1 MKPIIIAFSLGIA
14 GGAAIGIAFAHSVH
28 STNEK
33 NVQVAHNAELSVL
46 QSLLTDETQFHE
58 TNVAQCER
66 AAGFAIKAI
75 AVYDY
80 NKSGLEAIKRV
91 YELTASEPIA
101 VRQGAARV
109 TSMIEMYHRMTGNNE
124 PNRLIL
130 EQFDKELKLA
140 CQKRPLK

>member
-1 MKPIIIAFSLGIA
+1 MKNLLI
-14 GGAAIGIAFAHSVH
+14 GAAIGVAIASIGAGFAAYY
-28 STNEK
+28 
-33 NVQVAHNAELSVL
+33 VQNKYNAEISAL
-46 QSLLTDETQFHE
+46 QSSLTAETQFHE

-66 AAGFAIKAI
+66 AAGFAIKAV

>member
-1 MKPIIIAFSLGIA
+1 MKQLLIVAVI
-14 GGAAIGIAFAHSVH
+14 GGALACIGAGFSAYY
-28 STNEK
+28 
-33 NVQVAHNAELSVL
+33 VQTKHNAEMAAM
-46 QSLLTDETQFHE
+46 QSLLTAETQFHE

-66 AAGFAIKAI
+66 AAGFAIKAV

>member
-1 MKPIIIAFSLGIA
+1 MKQLLIGAVI
-14 GGAAIGIAFAHSVH
+14 GGALACIGAGFSAYY
-28 STNEK
+28 
-33 NVQVAHNAELSVL
+33 VQTKHNAEMDSM
-46 QSLLTDETQFHE
+46 QSLLTAETQFHE

-66 AAGFAIKAI
+66 AAGFAIKAV

>member
-1 MKPIIIAFSLGIA
+1 MKNLLIS
-14 GGAAIGIAFAHSVH
+14 AAIGGALACIGAGFSAHY
-28 STNEK
+28 
-33 NVQVAHNAELSVL
+33 VQTKHNDEMAAM
-46 QSLLTDETQFHE
+46 QALLTAETQFHE
-58 TNVAQCER
+58 TNVVQCER
-66 AAGFAIKAI
+66 AAGFAIKAV

>member
-1 MKPIIIAFSLGIA
+1 MKQLII
-14 GGAAIGIAFAHSVH
+14 GAAIGGAIAYIGAGFSAYY
-28 STNEK
+28 
-33 NVQVAHNAELSVL
+33 VQNKHNAEIVAL
-46 QSLLTDETQFHE
+46 QSRLSAETTFHE

-66 AAGFAIKAI
+66 SAAFAIKAV
-75 AVYDY
+75 AVYDA

-91 YELTASEPIA
+91 YALTASEQIE

-130 EQFDKELKLA
+130 DQFDKELKLQ

>member
-1 MKPIIIAFSLGIA
+1 MKQLII
-14 GGAAIGIAFAHSVH
+14 GAAIGGAIACIGAGFSAYYVH
-28 STNEK
+28 TR
-33 NVQVAHNAELSVL
+33 HNDEMAAM
-46 QSLLTDETQFHE
+46 QSLLTAETQFHE
-58 TNVAQCER
+58 TNVAQCDR
-66 AAGFAIKAI
+66 AAAFAIKAV
-75 AVYDY
+75 AVYDA
-80 NKSGLEAIKRV
+80 NKSGLEAIKRA
-91 YELTASEPIA
+91 YALTASEPIE

>member
-1 MKPIIIAFSLGIA
+1 MKQYVIGVAIGAIAA
-14 GGAAIGIAFAHSVH
+14 GGGALLAMNEVKNSHKVELAAIMQRETTFHG
-28 STNEK
+28 TT
-33 NVQVAHNAELSVL
+33 VAE
-46 QSLLTDETQFHE
+46 
-58 TNVAQCER
+58 CER
-66 AAGFAIKAI
+66 AAELALKSI

-101 VRQGAARV
+101 VRQGAARA

>member
-1 MKPIIIAFSLGIA
+1 MKNLLISATI
-14 GGAAIGIAFAHSVH
+14 GGAIACIGAGFAAYY
-28 STNEK
+28 
-33 NVQVAHNAELSVL
+33 VQTKHNAEMATM
-46 QSLLTDETQFHE
+46 QSSLTAETRFHE

-66 AAGFAIKAI
+66 AAEFAIKAI

-130 EQFDKELKLA
+130 DQFDKELKLA